1 MEVTTNRSSV
11 WELEHHSNIEL
22 AYSLIQKIIS
32 DEVYKQQL
40 KVSISENPDLLVCS
54 FCRTPVHFSEH
65 YSLGVY
71 FKHRSSGQN
80 LKIKEIHKECPFHT
94 GDEKHPLLSQ
104 IYSGEGHWHFTTK
117 HLIAEILGN
126 DTSCVNSSVKVEK
139 YIIDHVEN
147 TRRCPD
153 IYFEDKKNR
162 KWAIEL
168 TNHWM
173 NPTIAVKRAS
183 FFKSQNINV
192 LWLLSPKCSSNQD
205 SMFRF
210 TLFGLSG
217 EPSDSNEMSSHFNGF
232 AMDDEAIRSS
242 KSSKQFHVTALIPS
256 FSLNK
261 FEEKVDYSIQDE
273 TVHYF
278 DLENSSDSNVPFL
291 IHQGKNYLE
300 IKNKLATFIDDEIK
314 RKKEHELEEENRK
327 KKERQLR
334 ILNEAEQL
342 RKEHEES
349 KLKKEAKIKEKE
361 LAKVGYD
368 KFCDELLINI
378 NNIKGTDFD
387 NLPVL
392 NALEKSYEL
401 GDYLDDKVT
410 RIRNLNSKHGFFNE
424 QVLNALSGLRE
435 HTDILIKR
443 YKIVFNDSQIEIID
457 EHLSKIKILPQ
468 PFSFNTTYKPTLNL
482 ALQILDEPPNHLHST
497 FIEDYKMKISYQIRK
512 FTMSIASEIE
522 SMAKDSLKNAPL
534 PSEIYKLIG
543 ADSLLQNTNF
553 RNLNM
558 HYQKDLTMLKQ
569 LYIKLTQNK
578 F

>member
-1 MEVTTNRSSV
+1 MGIGTSFQYRISLFT
-11 WELEHHSNIEL
+11 
-22 AYSLIQKIIS
+22 YSLIQKIIS

-40 KVSISENPDLLVCS
+40 KVSISENPDLLVCG

-153 IYFEDKKNR
+153 IYFEDKTNR

-192 LWLLSPKCSSNQD
+192 IWLLSPKCSLHQD

-217 EPSDSNEMSSHFNGF
+217 EPNDSNEMSSHFNGF
-232 AMDDEAIRSS
+232 AMDDDAIKSS
-242 KSSKQFHVTALIPS
+242 KSSKLFQVTALIPS

-261 FEEKVDYSIQDE
+261 FEEKIDYCIQDE

-278 DLENSSDSNVPFL
+278 DLQNSLDSNVPFL
-291 IHQGKNYLE
+291 KHQGKNYVE
-300 IKNKLATFIDDEIK
+300 IRNKLDLYIDDEQRRK
-314 RKKEHELEEENRK
+314 GEYELAEAHKKEK
-327 KKERQLR
+327 KRLALIQDEVIKLH
-334 ILNEAEQL
+334 
-342 RKEHEES
+342 KEHEES
-349 KLKKEAKIKEKE
+349 KRLKEAKVKESE

-368 KFCDELLINI
+368 KFCNELLINI
-378 NNIKGTDFD
+378 ENIKKNNFD
-387 NLPVL
+387 NLSIL
-392 NALEKSYEL
+392 NALEESYDL
-401 GDYLDDKVT
+401 GDYLNDKVD
-410 RIRNLNSKHGFFNE
+410 RIKNLNLKHGFFNE
-424 QVLNALSGLRE
+424 PVLIALSGLRE
-435 HTDILIKR
+435 HVDNLTNR
-443 YKIVFNDSQIEIID
+443 YQTIFNETQSQIID
-457 EHLSKIKILPQ
+457 KKLSQINILSQ
-468 PFSFNTTYKPTLNL
+468 PFSFKEVYKPTLEL
-482 ALQILDEPPNHLHST
+482 AL
-497 FIEDYKMKISYQIRK
+497 KMLENLPTELNSGFSQQLEMKLSQQIRK
-512 FTMSIASEIE
+512 FSISVAEEIE
-522 SMAKDSLKNAPL
+522 NMAKDSLMHAPL
-534 PSEIYKLIG
+534 PSHIYKLIG
-543 ADSLLQNTNF
+543 ADNLLCTTHF
-553 RNLNM
+553 RNLNSF
-558 HYQKDLTMLKQ
+558 HQQDLAMLKK
-569 LYIKLTQNK
+569 LYFKLSKSK